1 MEEILP
7 MIESYV
13 FVEHSNKPVIT
24 ISGRPVV
31 TGSHADFKTGVDIM
45 KDINI
50 HVDFHLP
57 LADVEESSEV
67 SEEATDNYTSDL
79 KKARLNYKLSKATLI
94 RKLLIIYSYRLRHLT
109 VKKCLCKMFHIGLD
123 IQIF

>member
-1 MEEILP
+1 M
-7 MIESYV
+7 

-57 LADVEESSEV
+57 LADAEESSEV

-94 RKLLIIYSYRLRHLT
+94 RKLLIIYS
-109 VKKCLCKMFHIGLD
+109 
-123 IQIF
+123 